1 MVINSNMAGAGGTPL
16 AKSAGRPGSKTISP
30 SDNPAGASSVSTL
43 NSQADRLL
51 ASAPSS
57 IEDADAARESLQFA
71 RTNIL
76 RQPAMAMLAQANL
89 SPETALKLL
98 QE

>member
-1 MVINSNMAGAGGTPL
+1 MVINTNVTGAGGTPL
-16 AKSAGRPGSKTISP
+16 AKPAGRPGSKTVSP
-30 SDNPAGASSVSTL
+30 SDISLSATAL

-51 ASAPSS
+51 AGAPSD
-57 IEDADAARESLQFA
+57 IEDGEAARASLQFA

-76 RQPAMAMLAQANL
+76 RQPGVAMLAQANL